1 MPMFDVAVL
10 VYIIAAFAAFVATL
24 AWVSRSGTTRRRRS
38 GRFFH
43 KRGPAIE
50 HR

>member
-1 MPMFDVAVL
+1 MPMFDVLVL
-10 VYIIAAFAAFVATL
+10 VYITAAFAVFAATL
-24 AWVSRSGTTRRRRS
+24 AWVSRNGTTRRRPS

-50 HR
+50 QR